1 MNKLMAYRCFECGHY
16 NISQKDGVRCQK
28 CNGALQTMGDA
39 TYVDKEKNLKVEVSV
54 KDTKLFQKML
64 KVFLALIDDP
74 HTPNWIK
81 VKIEELILKEI

>member
-39 TYVDKEKNLKVEVSV
+39 TYVDKEKNLKVEV
-54 KDTKLFQKML
+54 
-64 KVFLALIDDP
+64 A
-74 HTPNWIK
+74 
-81 VKIEELILKEI
+81 

>member
-1 MNKLMAYRCFECGHY
+1 MLIFTQSDY
-16 NISQKDGVRCQK
+16 IIPV
-28 CNGALQTMGDA
+28 